1 MAIKENIFSFVILLF
16 GGFSAVFR
24 LIFSASSFSFSLSL
38 TGDDERT
45 KNIIFQNT
53 ETPCLSPLK
62 FVCWLLLALSFS
74 FRMLKFCFLIIQ
86 IVLDK
91 SRKFIH
97 LRCDN
102 FCWKLYKIN
111 AWHRLIITKCN
122 ISIELINVE
131 NSVENVQNFAPNGYI
146 YYVFY
151 VENLKYADV
160 STFYT

>member
-1 MAIKENIFSFVILLF
+1 MLF
-16 GGFSAVFR
+16 RSLFYFSAASVRYYSWFFPLLLSVFR
-24 LIFSASSFSFSLSL
+24 CPWQVM
-38 TGDDERT
+38 TNERR
-45 KNIIFQNT
+45 ILFFQNT